1 MEISHVVEDNRN
13 EDMQNSQTLLSSK
26 SCVSSQNEYT
36 QEVEPG
42 PPHESLFLVLAYLP
56 LFELL
61 AMSEV
66 CMSLRDAVHNDVLL
80 WLNIIVERPLSSRLS
95 DGILMKITSKASGR
109 LKTLVLIN
117 CEKITDDGLQ
127 PVIRKNPHI
136 NKLFLPECTGLTPEG
151 VIRAVKTLSENHHG
165 LESLRIH
172 GIYNIK
178 KDHLDT
184 IRSYF
189 QMKLPQQE
197 HQRQQPI
204 LFHHRNSPKFRNEES
219 NPMIDIDVDICP
231 KCNNVSMVYD
241 CPRET
246 CKKKSCK
253 ACNLCI
259 PRCEECGECIIESEE
274 LEATA
279 CGDNLCS
286 NCWLQLPKCNFCNQP
301 YCKLHIN
308 HQHRF
313 SGSTGFVCD
322 ACHVK
327 FVAMLGA
334 CYC

>member
-1 MEISHVVEDNRN
+1 MFFCIWI
-13 EDMQNSQTLLSSK
+13 Q
-26 SCVSSQNEYT
+26 
-36 QEVEPG
+36 
-42 PPHESLFLVLAYLP
+42 
-56 LFELL
+56 
-61 AMSEV
+61 
-66 CMSLRDAVHNDVLL
+66 
-80 WLNIIVERPLSSRLS
+80 
-95 DGILMKITSKASGR
+95 
-109 LKTLVLIN
+109 
-117 CEKITDDGLQ
+117 
-127 PVIRKNPHI
+127 
-136 NKLFLPECTGLTPEG
+136 LFLPECNGLTPEG
-151 VIRAVKTLSENHHG
+151 VTRAVKTLSENHH
-165 LESLRIH
+165 SLKSRIY

-189 QMKLPQQE
+189 QVKLPQQE

-204 LFHHRNSPKFRNEES
+204 LFHHRNSPEFRNEEG

-246 CKKKSCK
+246 CKKKSCE

-259 PRCEECGECIIESEE
+259 PRCEECGGCIIESEE

-308 HQHRF
+308 HQHRL
-313 SGSTGFVCD
+313 SSSTGFVCD

-334 CYC
+334 WYC

>member
-1 MEISHVVEDNRN
+1 MEGSAEEELERR
-13 EDMQNSQTLLSSK
+13 SKFLSSLIQK
-26 SCVSSQNEYT
+26 KKAIEQEDQHDYLNVRVRASDMPLALQNRAFRCARDHLDSMPSKLDSKRLALALKKEFDSSY
-36 QEVEPG
+36 G
-42 PPHESLFLVLAYLP
+42 PAWHCIVGTSFGSYVTHSIGGFLY
-56 LFELL
+56 F
-61 AMSEV
+61 SI
-66 CMSLRDAVHNDVLL
+66 D
-80 WLNIIVERPLSSRLS
+80 
-95 DGILMKITSKASGR
+95 
-109 LKTLVLIN
+109 
-117 CEKITDDGLQ
+117 
-127 PVIRKNPHI
+127 
-136 NKLFLPECTGLTPEG
+136 KLFLPECAGLTPEG

-165 LESLRIH
+165 LESIRIH

-197 HQRQQPI
+197 HRRQQPF
-204 LFHHRNSPKFRNEES
+204 LFHHRNSPEFRNEES
-219 NPMIDIDVDICP
+219 SPMINIDVDICP

-259 PRCEECGECIIESEE
+259 PRCEECGGCIIESEE

-308 HQHRF
+308 HQHRQ
-313 SGSTGFVCD
+313 SSSTGFVCD

-327 FVAMLGA
+327 FVAMLDA

>member
-1 MEISHVVEDNRN
+1 MLLLAFFTENMHPINESFRGKSALDQISQINREKNGGKNTCHIETPFNQCDLAGRTEHLDHGCFATIQFSYSFFEDSHVTNIY
-13 EDMQNSQTLLSSK
+13 QQTVFN
-26 SCVSSQNEYT
+26 C
-36 QEVEPG
+36 
-42 PPHESLFLVLAYLP
+42 
-56 LFELL
+56 
-61 AMSEV
+61 
-66 CMSLRDAVHNDVLL
+66 
-80 WLNIIVERPLSSRLS
+80 IIVFC
-95 DGILMKITSKASGR
+95 IWI
-109 LKTLVLIN
+109 
-117 CEKITDDGLQ
+117 Q
-127 PVIRKNPHI
+127 
-136 NKLFLPECTGLTPEG
+136 LFLPECTGLTPEG
-151 VIRAVKTLSENHHG
+151 VIRAVKTLSENHHS
-165 LESLRIH
+165 LKSLRIH

-204 LFHHRNSPKFRNEES
+204 LFHHRNSPEFRNEES

-308 HQHRF
+308 HQHRL
-313 SGSTGFVCD
+313 SSSTGFVCD

>member
-13 EDMQNSQTLLSSK
+13 EDMHNSQTLLSSK
-26 SCVSSQNEYT
+26 SVSSQNEYT
-36 QEVEPG
+36 QEVDPG

-80 WLNIIVERPLSSRLS
+80 WLNIIVERPLSLRLS
-95 DGILMKITSKASGR
+95 DEILMKITSKASGR
-109 LKTLVLIN
+109 LKTLVLID

-127 PVIRKNPHI
+127 LVIRKNPHI
-136 NKLFLPECTGLTPEG
+136 NKFFLPECTGLTPEG
-151 VIRAVKTLSENHHG
+151 VIRAVKTLSENHQS
-165 LESLRIH
+165 LKSLRIH

-184 IRSYF
+184 IRSFF

-204 LFHHRNSPKFRNEES
+204 LFHHRNSPEYRNEES

-246 CKKKSCK
+246 CKNKGCK
-253 ACNLCI
+253 ACSLCI
-259 PRCEECGECIIESEE
+259 SRCEECGGCIIESEE

-286 NCWLQLPKCNFCNQP
+286 NCWLQLPKCNLCNQP

-308 HQHRF
+308 HQHRL
-313 SGSTGFVCD
+313 SSSTGFVCD

-334 CYC
+334 WYC